1 MENGKQTQLSGDL
14 NINYNHAFGKH
25 HLFGNAGYF
34 ISETKYQAYQHQ
46 AEGFGNESAAD
57 ITFAHQYA
65 ENTLLPFSSTTD
77 NILPKLSLN
86 D

>member
-25 HLFGNAGYF
+25 HLFANAGYF
-34 ISETKYQAYQHQ
+34 VSETKYQAYQHQ

-65 ENTLLPFSSTTD
+65 ENTTPSGYASINREMSFLL
-77 NILPKLSLN
+77 
-86 D
+86 